1 MQDRD
6 LNQYRP
12 SLSNTSR
19 HLPCGHK
26 LCDVHSVCKG
36 SKDPCPYAVQYSSA
50 NTSSSGYVFEDK
62 LHLTSNGKHAE
73 QNSVQAS
80 IILGYVYYCLKFCS
94 FLFFEVWC
102 VGQAYKLQVLMIIDF
117 YECSCGRKQTGDYLH
132 GAGPDGVL
140 GLGPGNISVP
150 SLLAKA
156 GLIQNS
162 FSICLDENESGR
174 IIFGDQGHVTQHST
188 PFLPMYGKLY
198 GLYIMPLTCCLI

>member
-26 LCDVHSVCKG
+26 LCDVHSFCKG
-36 SKDPCPYAVQYSSA
+36 SKDPCPYEVQYASA

-62 LHLTSNGKHAE
+62 LHLTSDGKHAE

-94 FLFFEVWC
+94 FLFSE
-102 VGQAYKLQVLMIIDF
+102 DF
-117 YECSCGRKQTGDYLH
+117 
-132 GAGPDGVL
+132 
-140 GLGPGNISVP
+140 
-150 SLLAKA
+150 
-156 GLIQNS
+156 
-162 FSICLDENESGR
+162 F
-174 IIFGDQGHVTQHST
+174 
-188 PFLPMYGKLY
+188 
-198 GLYIMPLTCCLI
+198 